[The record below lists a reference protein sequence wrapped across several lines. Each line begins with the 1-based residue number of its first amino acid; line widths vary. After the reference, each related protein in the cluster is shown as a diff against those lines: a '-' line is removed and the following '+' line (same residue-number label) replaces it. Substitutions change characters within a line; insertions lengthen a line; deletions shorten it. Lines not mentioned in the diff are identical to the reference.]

1 MRHLVLITALLL
13 TLHEVT
19 AEEPPPTVRRYRQQ
33 AIQLVTTSGGW
44 LGTRDSG
51 LSQRHYEVTLRTGV
65 PLGSFSRIL
74 GLTPSFRT
82 DFLQP
87 PAVSALDVPRE
98 VHEAGLSVFYRSE
111 LNERWSAMGIVR
123 PSFRG
128 DFTTS
133 DNAVRVFGLGLLT
146 WKAIPDELSLSFGA
160 VFLDRA
166 DLPLL
171 PAVGLR
177 WQPTTD
183 VQLDL
188 QFPKSKLQWRVA
200 RPESDSELWVYATA
214 EIGGNTWAVK
224 RANGSTDEM
233 SLRDIRMRAGI
244 EYVMDGGSGWFVET
258 GWAFRR
264 RLEYEQSQTEVSFS
278 DAMLIRAGL
287 RY

>member
-1 MRHLVLITALLL
+1 MPFAMGQEQTPA
-13 TLHEVT
+13 
-19 AEEPPPTVRRYRQQ
+19 VRRYRQQ
-33 AIQLVTTSGGW
+33 AIQLVSASGGW
-44 LGTRDSG
+44 LGSIDSG
-51 LSQRHYEVTLRTGV
+51 LSQRHYQVEVKTGI

-82 DFLQP
+82 DFLQASEGAATDLP
-87 PAVSALDVPRE
+87 QE
-98 VHEAGLSVFYRSE
+98 VHEAGLSIFYRTE
-111 LNERWSAMGIVR
+111 LNNRWSAMGIVR

-146 WKAIPDELSLSFGA
+146 WKAIPDQLSLSFGA

-171 PAVGLR
+171 PAVGIR

-183 VQLDL
+183 LQLDL
-188 QFPKSKLQWRVA
+188 QFPRSKLQWRMA
-200 RPESDSELWVYATA
+200 RPESDSELWFYSTA
-214 EIGGNTWAVK
+214 EIGGNTWAVT
-224 RANGSTDEM
+224 RASGATDEL
-233 SLRDIRMRAGI
+233 SLRDIRLTVGV
-244 EYVMDGGSGWFVET
+244 EYVIDGGTGWFLET

-264 RLEYEQSQTEVSFS
+264 RLEYERTQTEIAFD
-278 DAMLIRAGL
+278 DALLIQAGL